1 MTTVPA
7 TPLHWRTPRGS
18 ISLDPPLVMGVL
30 NITPDSFSDGGELAT
45 PTAALRRAGSMV
57 EAGARILDVGG
68 ESTRPGAKAVP
79 ADEELRRILPV
90 VELLARELPVPL
102 SIDTRKAEV
111 ARQALDAGA
120 VVVNDVSGLR
130 HDPAMASVVARSGA
144 GLVLM
149 HMRGTPA
156 DMGAHTSYRDLVE
169 DLLAELAQSV
179 DRALEEG
186 VDREALVV
194 DPGIGFAKTP
204 AQSFELLNRL
214 GELKSLGLPLL
225 VGTSRKS
232 FLGALLDLPVQ
243 ERVTASA
250 VSCALAWERGAR
262 IFRVHDVRETVE
274 ALAVVRAVVDGFPAP
289 GSADE
294 TDPALAGGVEKWE
307 VEG

>member
-18 ISLDPPLVMGVL
+18 ISLDSPVVMGVL
-30 NITPDSFSDGGELAT
+30 NITPDSFSDGGDLAT
-45 PTAALRRAGSMV
+45 PAAALERARSMV

-68 ESTRPGAKAVP
+68 ESTRPGAGTVP
-79 ADEELRRILPV
+79 PDEELQRVLPV
-90 VELLARELPVPL
+90 LELLARELPVHL

-111 ARQALDAGA
+111 ARLALDAGA
-120 VVVNDVSGLR
+120 AVVNDVSGLR

-156 DMGAHTSYRDLVE
+156 DMKTHTSYRDLMD
-169 DLLAELAQSV
+169 DLLSELAESV
-179 DRALEEG
+179 DRAVEEG

-204 AQSFELLNRL
+204 AQSFELLERL
-214 GELKSLGLPLL
+214 GELRALGLPIL

-232 FLGALLDLPVQ
+232 FLGALLDLPAQ

-250 VSCALAWERGAR
+250 VSCALAWERGAK

-274 ALAVVRAVVDGFPAP
+274 ALAVARAVVDGFVAP
-289 GSADE
+289 GPAGE
-294 TDPALAGGVEKWE
+294 TDPAFAGGVERWE
-307 VEG
+307 GEG